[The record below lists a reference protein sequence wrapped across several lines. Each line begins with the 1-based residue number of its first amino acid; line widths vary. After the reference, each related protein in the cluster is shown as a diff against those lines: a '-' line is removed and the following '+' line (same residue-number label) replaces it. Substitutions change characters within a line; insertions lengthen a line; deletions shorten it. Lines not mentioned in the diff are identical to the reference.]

1 MPNNKDHQKK
11 TDSQDPMK
19 STGSGHEFE
28 NQGKNPGKGDQGQQ
42 ASGFRKGTGS
52 HGKMED
58 DEMNT
63 AGGREGQFSDKN
75 RGTEGQ
81 WSPGSGQSSDE

>member
-1 MPNNKDHQKK
+1 
-11 TDSQDPMK
+11 MK
-19 STGSGHEFE
+19 STSSGHEFE
-28 NQGKNPGKGDQGQQ
+28 GQGKNPVSGKGDQGQQ

-52 HGKMED
+52 QGKMED

-81 WSPGSGQSSDE
+81 WSPGSRQSSDE